1 MTNKKQ
7 RRNGTLQSS
16 DTLTL
21 CLLIVQLW
29 SGVLI
34 THWNRVWGE
43 ITSDERAVNGP
54 GPG

>member
-21 CLLIVQLW
+21 CLLIVQ
-29 SGVLI
+29 
-34 THWNRVWGE
+34 
-43 ITSDERAVNGP
+43 
-54 GPG
+54 